1 MKRERKI
8 IDSRDAEQDIT
19 EHNARNNT
27 EQTSAKQHG
36 IAHITVRTEFRT
48 EHITGLGDRIEC
60 RMHTIT

>member
-27 EQTSAKQHG
+27 EQNSAKQHG

-48 EHITGLGDRIEC
+48 EHITGWGG
-60 RMHTIT
+60 